1 MIKRSRLWG
10 RALFGR
16 GMLFALACVA
26 FVIAGATAAYAASY
40 GTWAGDT
47 AEYTVPGVSPRGTTI
62 NLFDYWLT
70 GDSAK
75 DNQKWSKS
83 KDVANELYNA
93 GINEDHALKFGN
105 EMKGYNGSEYGQNL
119 WNKWTGSSKPYTG
132 MVDSMLHDG
141 YPQGTDTLS
150 GQSLAYL
157 FDGTDDA
164 TGTPGK
170 HVYRDVNDLLQVD
183 DNGYY
188 YYSSKKNF
196 AQYNAGTND
205 FTLYDEPA
213 VKSNGAS
220 KEFG

>member
-1 MIKRSRLWG
+1 MIKRSRKWG

-16 GMLFALACVA
+16 GLLFALACVA

-47 AEYTVPGVSPRGTTI
+47 ADYTVPGVSPRGTTI

-75 DNQKWSKS
+75 DNQKWTSDAVKQ
-83 KDVANELYNA
+83 ELSEA
-93 GINEDHALKFGN
+93 GINANHVLKFGN
-105 EMKGYNGSEYGQNL
+105 QMGGYGGA

-132 MVDSMLHDG
+132 LVDSTLHDG
-141 YPQGTDTLS
+141 YPLGTATLS
-150 GQSLAYL
+150 NQSLAYL

-170 HVYRDVNDLLQVD
+170 RVYQDVNDLLQVD

-196 AQYNAGTND
+196 AQYNAGTKR
-205 FTLYDEPA
+205 FHA
-213 VKSNGAS
+213 VRRAGA
-220 KEFG
+220 